1 MFLMCVH
8 LSLHSLCLYNTVV
21 VFFLHPPTPSSSL
34 QPRLAR
40 HALSKARFSCLAREH
55 NPPGHLLDGV
65 SHMWR
70 GKSSKRQERVWGGI
84 RWLRVYGSI
93 SGERPRG
100 LSLISISHAPAPV
113 IKAQAKNAVYYR
125 HDKHLPDAGVRN
137 VENR

>member
-1 MFLMCVH
+1 MYLMCVH
-8 LSLHSLCLYNTVV
+8 VSLHSLCLHNPVV
-21 VFFLHPPTPSSSL
+21 VFFIYPAPHPSQL
-34 QPRLAR
+34 RLAR
-40 HALSKARFSCLAREH
+40 HALSKARFSCLAREY

-70 GKSSKRQERVWGGI
+70 GKSSKRQEHVWGGI
-84 RWLRVYGSI
+84 RWLKVYRSI

-100 LSLISISHAPAPV
+100 LSLISISYAPAPV